1 MSDVSRGA
9 HTGLRPPRPGANPR
23 VPEGGAGADPVAH
36 AARRSS
42 WLARPGSA
50 NILVRLTM
58 RLPIAPYGW
67 REIGLATL
75 GAAAATGVGAALTP
89 FAGPAP
95 AVALGGLGLVALG
108 FVLSFFRDPERVPPG
123 EPGLVSPA
131 DGTVTEVAEV
141 DEPVFVSGRAWK
153 VGIFLSVFNCHV
165 NRAPGAGVV
174 RFVRHTPGRYLDAR
188 DPASSRENE
197 SNAVGIESPE
207 GRLLVRQVSGA
218 IARRIVCSVGPGRPV
233 GRGERIGMI
242 KFGSRTELFVPLT
255 AGYAP
260 VVRPGDRVKG
270 GLTILARP
278 ASVAAAAGGRP

>member
-1 MSDVSRGA
+1 
-9 HTGLRPPRPGANPR
+9 
-23 VPEGGAGADPVAH
+23 
-36 AARRSS
+36 
-42 WLARPGSA
+42 
-50 NILVRLTM
+50 M

-67 REIGLATL
+67 REIGFAAL
-75 GAAAATGVGAALTP
+75 GTVAAAGVGAALVP
-89 FAGPAP
+89 LAGPAP
-95 AVALGGLGLVALG
+95 ALGLGALGLVALG
-108 FVLSFFRDPERVPPG
+108 FVLSFFRDPERMPPP

-141 DEPVFVSGRAWK
+141 DEPTFVSGRAWK

-165 NRAPGAGVV
+165 NRAPAAGVV
-174 RFVRHTPGRYLDAR
+174 RLVRHTPGRYLDAR

-218 IARRIVCSVGPGRPV
+218 IARRIVCSVGPGRAV
-233 GRGERIGMI
+233 ARGERIGMI
-242 KFGSRTELFVPLT
+242 KFGSRTELFVPLA

-260 VVRPGDRVKG
+260 AVRPGDRVKG

-278 ASVAAAAGGRP
+278 AGDVAPAAPSSPLGARRTA